1 MTSGD
6 EMNALVNAIWPLPS
20 VAWAVIV
27 QEVGVKGAVKIP
39 DVEIVPQ
46 VEALVALLLVA
57 NC

>member
-20 VAWAVIV
+20 VAWAVMV
-27 QEVGVKGAVKIP
+27 QEVGARGAVKRP
-39 DVEIVPQ
+39 EVDMVPQ
-46 VEALVALLLVA
+46 EEAYVAALLVV